1 MTYTDFIAVIDLG
14 TSHIVGMVGRKNE
27 NDVLS
32 IMAYDVEK
40 SEGCIRRGCVYNV
53 EETANKIR
61 RILRKLENKAGGIQI
76 GKIYVGVGSKSIRTI
91 DHTVSKVLGAEGE
104 VTSSVLRQ
112 LDEECRSYHPAMLDV
127 LEIIP
132 PVYLL
137 DGKEENDPLGISCS
151 LIEARYKLIVGQPT
165 IRRSILTNI
174 ADRLKL
180 QIAGILV
187 SPLALTDLVLTPADK
202 QGAALIDFGAGVTS
216 VTIYKN
222 GRLKAVTVVPLGAH
236 LITRDIM
243 TLKVSEMEAERLKR
257 MYGSAL
263 PLDRDK
269 EQEKIEINKMDDFR
283 MQEMPLSNLNEIV
296 EARSREIVENA
307 YARLE
312 DAGVAKDTGFKIF
325 IAGGG
330 SALNGL
336 REAVSQRF
344 GMEVHYPLI
353 RKGTIDSSVEMI
365 ANNPEFT
372 TAVALLLQGHE
383 NCALKPEVKPEPKVV
398 KQPIVIEEPQPEIPK
413 PEPVSFVTSDENK
426 EKDAEKTA
434 SQKTTEKADEEN
446 KGKGKGKGI
455 RDIWDKWGRD
465 LFNGGD
471 I

>member
-14 TSHIVGMVGRKNE
+14 TSHIAGMVGKKNE

-32 IMAYDVEK
+32 IMAYDMEN

-91 DHTVSKVLGAEGE
+91 DHTVSKVLGTEGE

-112 LDEECRSYHPAMLDV
+112 LDEECRTYHPAMLDV
-127 LEIIP
+127 LEIVP

-187 SPLALTDLVLTPADK
+187 SPLALAELVLTPADK

-216 VTIYKN
+216 VTVYKD
-222 GRLKAVTVVPLGAH
+222 GKLKSVTVVPLGAH

-257 MYGSAL
+257 KYGSAL

-269 EQEKIEINKMDDFR
+269 EHEKIEISKMDDFR
-283 MQEMPLSNLNEIV
+283 VQEMLLADLNEIV

-312 DAGVAKDTGFKIF
+312 DAGVAKDPGFKIF
-325 IAGGG
+325 ITGGG
-330 SALNGL
+330 AVLSGL

-353 RKGTIDSSVEMI
+353 RKDTIDSSVEMI
-365 ANNPEFT
+365 ANNPVFT
-372 TAVALLLQGHE
+372 TAVALLLQGSE
-383 NCALKPEVKPEPKVV
+383 NCALKPEVKPEPKAKPKPV
-398 KQPIVIEEPQPEIPK
+398 VIEEPQPVPE
-413 PEPVSFVTSDENK
+413 PEPVSFVEPEEK
-426 EKDAEKTA
+426 EVKKEKTA
-434 SQKTTEKADEEN
+434 SPQKSSENTEEEDS

-455 RDIWDKWGRD
+455 RDFWDKWGRD

>member
-53 EETANKIR
+53 EETAKKIR
-61 RILRKLENKAGGIQI
+61 SILRKLENKAGGIQI

-325 IAGGG
+325 IAGAAGSG
-330 SALNGL
+330 NDRKVMGIPVAAPPGAVCSQSYLYAAFTSEEEASNFEKYIRTRFFRILVSALKVTQSAPARTYRYVPL
-336 REAVSQRF
+336 QDF
-344 GMEVHYPLI
+344 GRTSDIDWSRPTEEIDTQLYCKYGIGDMAGFI
-353 RKGTIDSSVEMI
+353 RNTIDE
-365 ANNPEFT
+365 
-372 TAVALLLQGHE
+372 L
-383 NCALKPEVKPEPKVV
+383 
-398 KQPIVIEEPQPEIPK
+398 
-413 PEPVSFVTSDENK
+413 
-426 EKDAEKTA
+426 
-434 SQKTTEKADEEN
+434 
-446 KGKGKGKGI
+446 
-455 RDIWDKWGRD
+455 
-465 LFNGGD
+465 
-471 I
+471 